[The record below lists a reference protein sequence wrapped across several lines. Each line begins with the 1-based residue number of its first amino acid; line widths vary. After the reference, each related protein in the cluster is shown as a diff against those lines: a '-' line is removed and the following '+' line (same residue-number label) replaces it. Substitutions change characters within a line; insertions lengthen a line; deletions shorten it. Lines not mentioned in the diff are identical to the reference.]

1 MAHTRAYRN
10 GKLED
15 EGFPVANVSE
25 HLDDP
30 DLIVWVDLCRPS
42 AEELNELRGELGF
55 HELAVEDALGPHQ
68 RPKLDRYP
76 NHLFLACQAVTLGD
90 DGVLDATEVDA

>member
-1 MAHTRAYRN
+1 MAHTRSYRD

-30 DLIVWVDLCRPS
+30 GVIVWVDLCRPS
-42 AEELNELRGELGF
+42 AEQLNELRDELGF
-55 HELAVEDALGPHQ
+55 HELAVEDALGTPPAAQ
-68 RPKLDRYP
+68 ARPLPEPPLPVVPGR
-76 NHLFLACQAVTLGD
+76 AARR
-90 DGVLDATEVDA
+90 